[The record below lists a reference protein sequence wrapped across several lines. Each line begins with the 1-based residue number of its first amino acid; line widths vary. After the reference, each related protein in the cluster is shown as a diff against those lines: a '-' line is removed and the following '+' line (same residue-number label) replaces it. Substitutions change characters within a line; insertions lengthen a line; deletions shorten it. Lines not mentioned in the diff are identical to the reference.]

1 MPSTGFNFSCLTVLL
16 NTSPRRKIFC
26 SFMCVQNIASGTAL
40 LWDCDFAWTY
50 NWLQFNVHDSGT
62 ASFLSWSTC
71 RSWNVN
77 ILHTLSSEIS
87 HAPDHVSV
95 QPLQPCHELW
105 GLTWRRIRN
114 TRSRHVRRF
123 REGNWFHGKE
133 NQNHQSIILH
143 IKNALFL

>member
-16 NTSPRRKIFC
+16 NTSPRRKMFC

-50 NWLQFNVHDSGT
+50 NWLQLNVHDSGT

-77 ILHTLSSEIS
+77 ILHTLSPEQWNLTCPRSCISATVATMSWAARPDVTTDSQHQVEARAQVSGRKLIPCKGKPKSSE
-87 HAPDHVSV
+87 HYFTH
-95 QPLQPCHELW
+95 
-105 GLTWRRIRN
+105 
-114 TRSRHVRRF
+114 
-123 REGNWFHGKE
+123 
-133 NQNHQSIILH
+133 
-143 IKNALFL
+143 